1 MKFHR
6 VRYIDFATVFFY
18 FMKVPMIIFKKIRCI
33 VLKED
38 YDKFKELLRIIN
50 EVRIEVNNYQEKDSQ
65 SRTTFKAYYAYNDNY
80 IKIRCRFIKKSN
92 ENQYIQFKD
101 SVQAHTGQ
109 KCSGIRFYK
118 GYCYFTIYL
127 DFEPL
132 NDFESDNISV
142 SFGTSVYGLKKWD
155 WVEYPH
161 LLCTG
166 ETGQGKSVFMRYL
179 LSGLFSANHEVW
191 CIDGKCIDY
200 ALVKGMFKYYVANDT
215 ADKENIMNLVRCFC
229 EKMHKRYEEMAE
241 KGISSYIEDEN
252 YRPVFLLIDEYLTIC
267 KQLTKKEKE
276 KFDHD
281 ISDIILLGRACGYIL
296 IVTMQRA
303 DAKYISGDMRDNF
316 MFRAVLGK
324 ASKANYKMMF
334 ENDVQSFDE
343 KGWAWYMLGTDLGIV
358 RIPYFKT
365 ITRSCEKI

>member
-65 SRTTFKAYYAYNDNY
+65 SRTTFKAYYACNDNY

-200 ALVKGMFKYYVANDT
+200 APVSYTHLLSFYLVHHF
-215 ADKENIMNLVRCFC
+215 
-229 EKMHKRYEEMAE
+229 
-241 KGISSYIEDEN
+241 
-252 YRPVFLLIDEYLTIC
+252 VF
-267 KQLTKKEKE
+267 
-276 KFDHD
+276 F
-281 ISDIILLGRACGYIL
+281 
-296 IVTMQRA
+296 
-303 DAKYISGDMRDNF
+303 
-316 MFRAVLGK
+316 
-324 ASKANYKMMF
+324 
-334 ENDVQSFDE
+334 
-343 KGWAWYMLGTDLGIV
+343 
-358 RIPYFKT
+358 
-365 ITRSCEKI
+365 